1 MQRTLNFLK
10 DYISLI
16 IIIPAL
22 LGGIMQIVSISML
35 LGMPYI
41 RYFSVSQVVPDG
53 LLILTIIFWL
63 SLVLL
68 ITKGVIKSIIHEDTS
83 QMNKTKHIGLFIISL
98 FMSLTTLIPILTTK
112 FEKFSD
118 IFLIFFG
125 STISLVLFVV
135 SIRSL
140 ILIFSD
146 FDIIFNPRVR
156 RYIIYLY
163 PFIIVAILGILANIL
178 IPNILSKFKLEV
190 YQTPDNY
197 NIQESSKKVQDK
209 FKLKELP
216 KLIYSNQSY
225 SFYSVNINNQSK
237 IIITNSQ
244 NSFTLD

>member
-22 LGGIMQIVSISML
+22 LGGIMQILSISLL

-68 ITKGVIKSIIHEDTS
+68 ITKGVIKKIIREDTS
-83 QMNKTKHIGLFIISL
+83 HINKTKHIALFIITL
-98 FMSLTTLIPILTTK
+98 LMSLTTLMPILTTK

-125 STISLVLFVV
+125 STISLILFIV

-140 ILIFSD
+140 FLIFSD
-146 FDIIFNPRVR
+146 FDIIFNPRIR
-156 RYIIYLY
+156 RYYFYFY
-163 PFIIVAILGILANIL
+163 PFVIVAILGVLANIL
-178 IPNILSKFKLEV
+178 IPNILSKFKEEF
-190 YQTPDNY
+190 YQTPNNY
-197 NIQESSKKVQDK
+197 NIHESSKRVQK
-209 FKLKELP
+209 NFELKEKP
-216 KLIYSNQSY
+216 ELIYSNQSY

-244 NSFTLD
+244 NAFTLD